1 MAVLDASIAKRERPF
16 KKNWLLRYY
25 SEGRYDSVFCC
36 LIKMPIKKNTPGKNT
51 QNAGNAISNHP
62 YLTPLTLV

>member
-1 MAVLDASIAKRERPF
+1 MAVLDNLIAKRERPF

-25 SEGRYDSVFCC
+25 LEGQYDSVFCC
-36 LIKMPIKKNTPGKNT
+36 LRCKLKKNTPGKNT

-62 YLTPLTLV
+62 YLTTPT